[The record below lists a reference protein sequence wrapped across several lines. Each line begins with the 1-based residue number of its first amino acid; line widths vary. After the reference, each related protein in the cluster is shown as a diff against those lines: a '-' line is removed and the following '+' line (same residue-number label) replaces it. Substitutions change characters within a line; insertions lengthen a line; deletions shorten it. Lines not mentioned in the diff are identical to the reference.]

1 MEAIIKLTCTSHT
14 VKIRSNE
21 PISAIKTRSS
31 ANADVS
37 RDALSVKILSTVE
50 ASCTTN
56 TQEIAVKELEGCT
69 TVTYN
74 SVWTGGSLHAKTSS
88 IRPVFSIQDW
98 LVRDGRTDRGTH
110 DDSIYRASKL
120 NTMNDI
126 EYTMKTQ
133 SPSVVKKAHKCGT
146 TIRHSVWLG
155 HTSAISQCR

>member
-31 ANADVS
+31 ATADGS

-69 TVTYN
+69 TVVHV
-74 SVWTGGSLHAKTSS
+74 SSTSS
-88 IRPVFSIQDW
+88 TV
-98 LVRDGRTDRGTH
+98 
-110 DDSIYRASKL
+110 DD
-120 NTMNDI
+120 DDD
-126 EYTMKTQ
+126 EF
-133 SPSVVKKAHKCGT
+133 C
-146 TIRHSVWLG
+146 
-155 HTSAISQCR
+155 